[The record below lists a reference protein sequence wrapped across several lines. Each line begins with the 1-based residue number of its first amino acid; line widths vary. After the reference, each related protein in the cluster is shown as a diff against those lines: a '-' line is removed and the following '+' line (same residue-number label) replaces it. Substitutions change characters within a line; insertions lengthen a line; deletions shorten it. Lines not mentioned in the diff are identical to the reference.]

1 MENRLESL
9 ESLVNILTANLEDL
23 EAGPSSGRSS
33 GTTTP
38 KEEVGLQRKNT
49 MVSNKDDTMNKRGS
63 KRNFTVA
70 TKSANKAQ
78 SQELGAIEE
87 SDEDDHQALK
97 QALDVT
103 SPKSGA
109 ANRRGVSNN

>member
-38 KEEVGLQRKNT
+38 KEEVGL
-49 MVSNKDDTMNKRGS
+49 
-63 KRNFTVA
+63 
-70 TKSANKAQ
+70 
-78 SQELGAIEE
+78 
-87 SDEDDHQALK
+87 
-97 QALDVT
+97 
-103 SPKSGA
+103 
-109 ANRRGVSNN
+109 